1 MGMLGELHAVV
12 REIQAVRSQL
22 AALTPR
28 LAGAS
33 NAGRALDQLAEA
45 TDSVLNQLYE
55 PNARTGSD
63 LLNYP
68 MRLNVRIAYLEDE
81 VDYGD
86 GAPTEQ
92 FRQMAAEYRGALD
105 AEKAR
110 WHAIVTRDIPA
121 LNRQLSALGLPPI
134 AIR

>member
-1 MGMLGELHAVV
+1 M
-12 REIQAVRSQL
+12 S
-22 AALTPR
+22 P
-28 LAGAS
+28 
-33 NAGRALDQLAEA
+33 AGRVLEPLDEA
-45 TDSVLNQLYE
+45 TDNILHQLYE
-55 PNARTGSD
+55 PDAKTGSD

-92 FRQMAAEYRGALD
+92 ARQMASEYRSALD

-110 WHAIVTRDIPA
+110 WRAIVTTDIPA
-121 LNRQLSALGLPPI
+121 LNRQLAALHLPPI
-134 AIR
+134 VMR